1 MNYLK
6 IYYDIINLSKLRGLN
21 KKKLD
26 YYTEKHHVI
35 PKCLGGTND
44 KNNLV
49 LLTGREHYLCHHLLW
64 KANKENKSLFYA
76 YYSMSFKNKNHQ
88 RRNTINSKQY
98 ELIKQIKSNLMSG
111 ERNPNYLN
119 KCNIGR
125 PKTKEEREFL
135 SFINQNKIMAENT
148 KKLISLKAKE
158 RYENKNN
165 HPSFGLKRTEEQ
177 KLRMHNSQIGKCNRS
192 IKISIH
198 NKTYDSIKSAADI
211 LKISK
216 NTIRKR
222 LNDKSIN
229 EYLFL

>member
-6 IYYDIINLSKLRGLN
+6 IYYDIINLSKSRGLN

-26 YYTEKHHVI
+26 YYTEKHHII
-35 PKCLGGTND
+35 PRCLNGSND
-44 KNNLV
+44 KINLV
-49 LLTGREHYLCHHLLW
+49 LLTAREHFLCHQLLW
-64 KANKENKSLFYA
+64 KANKENKSIFYA
-76 YYSMSFKNKNHQ
+76 YYAMSFKNKNHQ
-88 RRNTINSKQY
+88 RYGTINSKQY
-98 ELIKQIKSNLMSG
+98 EQFKNIKSSLMWG

-119 KCNIGR
+119 KCNVGR
-125 PKTKEEREFL
+125 PKTKDEREFL
-135 SFINQNKIMAENT
+135 SFVNKNKIITEHT
-148 KKLISLKAKE
+148 KELISLNAKE
-158 RYENKNN
+158 RYKNINN

-177 KLRMHNSQIGKCNRS
+177 KLKMSSSQIGKCNRS

-198 NKTYDSIKSAADI
+198 NKTYDSIKSAAGI

-222 LNDKSIN
+222 LNDKSFN